1 MRSIKSSCGK
11 EVPVVV
17 RRSESAYADDIVG
30 LVRTSALKAFG
41 RINVIQLLEK
51 ANLAVT
57 LSSDQDVIL
66 AHASFLDY
74 PMGALVDQARWE
86 SFLHQHFCCQGF
98 NPLNTLFLH
107 LFVAKPGYSSG
118 SLREILRAV
127 FNAMPELDHICLL
140 SPHVDKLESP
150 LDEVFEPLRRL
161 RVPGPQCLSSVCLR
175 HTLCP
180 QLELRPARV
189 EDYDD
194 IMQMFAEQTCLLS
207 IMDDPKFLLGVVEST
222 KEGDH
227 TAVFE
232 TEEMVVGF
240 ISVTTDVD
248 LQRLQENFR
257 LDELDHLFR
266 ISRRLD
272 RPDTADPLQEDRR
285 SAEVTESLKAFCI
298 QFLII
303 DKDHEMRSA
312 DFIPYLFRLYPD
324 LDLCVFDVPTLYPEF
339 PLLQSFLRVPRH
351 HASALTSELYVFHRA
366 GLRRVQV
373 RPAVVTDRP
382 AVAELVEDLKLHSS
396 LLQDLDLFFQTRRD
410 SAGVPLQAFLVHVQD
425 HAVGIAIIGDEQD
438 VEYIRAH
445 YSIENFI
452 YFSHHRYDEHA
463 LLRHFGLCSSFTPFS
478 RHLFRELLRLSHKSC
493 LYHRVYHRAQGASGH
508 RRQGSLVQPLDCV
521 VNCAVPVRPRSQ
533 IVYPLEELGQN
544 APSAQITEEQ
554 APFALSLITRKLTME
569 PKVTINSRLVVV
581 GASDCGLSFLEALCF
596 CPHLRFNNLTLVS
609 THGFPGDH
617 DDAGFL
623 STSHAYSRGDLA
635 RLPLSSCVRV
645 VSGTM
650 VAINRKSKHICL
662 AGGDLVRYDQL
673 VLCTGLQYQL
683 PSVPG
688 LDHALPD
695 TGGEQTDSDRVRFCR
710 PRPSNLFT
718 LNDAAD
724 CATARRWI
732 LDHFLQSAEAAV
744 VYGSDIDVYTSVQ
757 TLLELGVMGSRIHLV
772 HPPQAPGARVFTDRA
787 VEEAV
792 LVALEK
798 EGVRVHS
805 GLLLTQIGD
814 GDRPDLLT
822 SATFSGQGRDLQLP
836 CGLFLNLSNPG
847 VDLDAFDSMN
857 SALLVFDGRL
867 VIDAF
872 CHTNDAD
879 IFAAGTLTKFSR
891 CYYTEEWS
899 HASFNSKEVGQ
910 ALAGAVL
917 PRFDATVEP
926 SDPSADEPERLVPIY
941 GQPKITGGKLP
952 GGFHFLHVAKPTPA
966 RPEGSAANLVG
977 RGSVTSHNARA
988 SWALTGALPQD
999 RLLVTGSALSG
1010 DYFCLHLDEYELVDG
1025 FTCLSLQPLPVCNY
1039 LSLYGKHQ
1047 QLLGQLSRRYQQG
1060 GVPDLFR
1067 FFDQSSCL
1075 AVYHDRFS
1083 DLEQELLQIVAPQTE
1098 DEDGASERLARSE
1111 RRAAVRHRAEKY
1123 LTYNRNLLPMF
1134 AYPGQL

>member
-11 EVPVVV
+11 EVQVVA
-17 RRSESAYADDIVG
+17 RRSESASAGDIVA
-30 LVRTSALKAFG
+30 LVRSSALKAFG
-41 RINVIQLLEK
+41 RVNVIHLLEK

-57 LSSDQDVIL
+57 LSSEQDVIL

-74 PMGALVDQARWE
+74 PVGDLVDQARWE
-86 SFLHQHFCCQGF
+86 SFLHQHFCCPDF

-118 SLREILRAV
+118 GLREILRAV
-127 FNAMPELDHICLL
+127 FNAMPELEHICLL
-140 SPHVDKLESP
+140 SPHVDQLEAP
-150 LDEVFEPLRRL
+150 LGEVFQPLQHL
-161 RVPGPQCLSSVCLR
+161 RIPGPQCLSSVCLR

-207 IMDDPKFLLGVVEST
+207 IVDDPKFLLGLVEST
-222 KEGDH
+222 REGDH

-232 TEEMVVGF
+232 TEEVVVGF

-248 LQRLQENFR
+248 LQRLQENFK
-257 LDELDHLFR
+257 LEELDHLFQ
-266 ISRRLD
+266 ISRRLE
-272 RPDTADPLQEDRR
+272 RPGTSDPRQEDRL
-285 SAEVTESLKAFCI
+285 SESLRVFCV
-298 QFLII
+298 QFLVI

-312 DFIPYLFRLYPD
+312 DFIPYLFQLYPD

-339 PLLQSFLRVPRH
+339 PLLQNFLRVPRQH
-351 HASALTSELYVFHRA
+351 NSALTSELYVFHRA

-373 RPAVVTDRP
+373 RPAAVTDRA
-382 AVAELVEDLKLHSS
+382 AVAELVKDLKLHSS
-396 LLQDLDLFFQTRRD
+396 LLRDLDLFFQTRRD

-425 HAVGIAIIGDEQD
+425 HAVGIVIIGDEQD
-438 VEYIRAH
+438 MEYIRAH
-445 YSIENFI
+445 YNIEHFI
-452 YFSHHRYDEHA
+452 YFSHHRYQEHA
-463 LLRHFGLCSSFTPFS
+463 LLRHFALCSSFTPFS
-478 RHLFRELLRLSHKSC
+478 KHLFRELLRLSHKSC
-493 LYHRVYHRAQGASGH
+493 LYHRVYHRGH
-508 RRQGSLVQPLDCV
+508 SQQGSLVQPLDCV
-521 VNCAVPVRPRSQ
+521 VSCAVPVRPRSQ
-533 IVYPLEELGQN
+533 IIYPLEELGQN
-544 APSAQITEEQ
+544 APSAQVTEEQ

-569 PKVTINSRLVVV
+569 PKVTINSGLVVV

-617 DDAGFL
+617 HDAGFL
-623 STSHAYSRGDLA
+623 STSHAYSSRDLA
-635 RLPLSSCVRV
+635 QLPLSSCVRV
-645 VSGTM
+645 VTGTM
-650 VAINRKSKHICL
+650 VAIDRKSKHICL

-673 VLCTGLQYQL
+673 VLCTGLQYQR
-683 PSVPG
+683 PSVASHTG
-688 LDHALPD
+688 PD
-695 TGGEQTDSDRVRFCR
+695 ADAPRVRACR
-710 PRPSNLFT
+710 PQPSNLFT

-724 CATARRWI
+724 CSTARGWI
-732 LDHFLQSAEAAV
+732 QDNFLLSDEAAV

-757 TLLELGVMGSRIHLV
+757 TLLELGVVGSRIHLV
-772 HPPQAPGARVFTDRA
+772 HPPRDPGSRVFPDRV

-792 LVALEK
+792 MGAMEK
-798 EGVRVHS
+798 EGVRVYS
-805 GLLLTQIGD
+805 DLLLTQMNEGD
-814 GDRPDLLT
+814 PPDLLT
-822 SATFSGQGRDLQLP
+822 SVTFTGRGQSLQLP
-836 CGLFLNLSNPG
+836 CGLVLNLSNPG
-847 VDLDAFDSMN
+847 VDLDAFHSMN

-872 CHTNDAD
+872 CHTNDAN

-899 HASFNSKEVGQ
+899 HSSFNSKEVGQ
-910 ALAGAVL
+910 ALAALLL
-917 PRFDATVEP
+917 PRLDTTLAAP
-926 SDPSADEPERLVPIY
+926 QDEGSVDPERLVPIY
-941 GQPKITGGKLP
+941 SQPKITGGKLP
-952 GGFHFLHVAKPTPA
+952 GGFHFLHVAKPSSAEPATPA
-966 RPEGSAANLVG
+966 
-977 RGSVTSHNARA
+977 SV
-988 SWALTGALPQD
+988 ALSGAPPQE
-999 RLLVTGSALSG
+999 RLLVTGSPQSG
-1010 DYFCLHLDEYELVDG
+1010 DYFCLRLDDYQLVEG

-1060 GVPDLFR
+1060 GIPDLFR
-1067 FFDQSSCL
+1067 FFNQSSCL

-1083 DLEQELLQIVAPQTE
+1083 DLEQELLQIVTPQTQ
-1098 DEDGASERLARSE
+1098 DAGGRPTRTE
-1111 RRAAVRHRAEKY
+1111 RRAAVRSRAEKY